1 MPVTVIL
8 LGDGPAPGLPPDVEI
23 LHVADRREG
32 WKRASG
38 SRIAVFDTRYSAGPD
53 WTAGLHAQGT
63 VGGVVLP
70 GKDLAWSGWVYYVI
84 EYGWRRQLV
93 AGNVCLDRSLLPDEF
108 DPGPGAILKEMAVH
122 LENAPNVTSY
132 VRERFTFSYRWGRAR
147 VSPFAAPLRIFLPFL
162 VCWRSPWWRK
172 PSTLPGVIFMS
183 LVMAAGEIF
192 GGLSPRDATLKD

>member
-93 AGNVCLDRSLLPDEF
+93 RPRAGRHSERNGSALGKCTQRDELCPGEVHILVPLGAGTREPIRGAAANLPSIPRMLAF
-108 DPGPGAILKEMAVH
+108 AVV
-122 LENAPNVTSY
+122 A
-132 VRERFTFSYRWGRAR
+132 
-147 VSPFAAPLRIFLPFL
+147 
-162 VCWRSPWWRK
+162 
-172 PSTLPGVIFMS
+172 
-183 LVMAAGEIF
+183 
-192 GGLSPRDATLKD
+192 